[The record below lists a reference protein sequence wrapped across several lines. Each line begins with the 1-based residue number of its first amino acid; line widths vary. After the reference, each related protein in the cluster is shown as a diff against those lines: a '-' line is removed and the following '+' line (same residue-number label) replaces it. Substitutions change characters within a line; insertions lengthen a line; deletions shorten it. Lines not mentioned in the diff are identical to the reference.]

1 MKTIQMTSRTAPD
14 GTLSLKLASGMS
26 DTEVHVVVVMQPI
39 ETGDGRRATTSQDA
53 WKRFVA
59 ETSGSIDDPTF
70 MRHEQGAYERREE
83 L

>member
-1 MKTIQMTSRTAPD
+1 MKTIQVTSRTDPD

-26 DTEVHVVVVMQPI
+26 DTEVNVVVVMQPV
-39 ETGDGRRATTSQDA
+39 EASDDHHPAVGGDA

-59 ETSGSIDDPTF
+59 ETAGSIDDPTF
-70 MRHEQGAYERREE
+70 MRHDQGTFERREE